1 MAMKKLAAVAA
12 LAVALFGAGSA
23 LSQENKDGFVI
34 IPIWSHTHTNLEGDD
49 GSHAPSETKEYLQAN
64 KYGGV
69 IFTPHTSARLPFP
82 EIRRLADM
90 LTETD
95 FLAVGGREVS
105 ARVVREEDQEG
116 KLMCHLN
123 AVGDIDDILVRDG
136 QFDSKELDAL
146 LAKLDEEG
154 AYYWWNHPWTC
165 PQWSPL
171 ANKFYGI
178 EMFNNIG
185 TGYADG
191 SSYAMTRDAY
201 LAALKGGKKL
211 FVTSG
216 IDMHM
221 LAQTHFADFYT
232 HVLADEFAR
241 ESLKAGMLA
250 GHTIAGFNAKLL
262 FISARPSF
270 KPAAAPG
277 ATFSVKGGVAIKTV
291 AGVPPSLVVYKNGE
305 EAAISAPP
313 VLEKRGKAAKG
324 YLSFELSFGDTLRPG
339 ETACYVFEIP
349 RYMISSPYCYEA
361 EK

>member
-1 MAMKKLAAVAA
+1 MAMRKLAAVAA
-12 LAVALFGAGSA
+12 LAIAMFGAGSA
-23 LSQENKDGFVI
+23 RSQEKKDGFAI

-49 GSHAPSETKEYLQAN
+49 GSHAPSETKDYLRAN
-64 KYGGV
+64 NYGGV
-69 IFTPHTSARLPFP
+69 IFTPHTSARLQFP
-82 EIRRLADM
+82 EIRRLADE
-90 LTETD
+90 LTEAD

-123 AVGDIDDILVRDG
+123 AVGDTDDILVRDG
-136 QFDSKELDAL
+136 QFDSKELDAF

-165 PQWSPL
+165 PQWSAL

-216 IDMHM
+216 IDMHV
-221 LAQTHFADFYT
+221 LAQAHFADFYT
-232 HVLADEFAR
+232 HILADEFSR

-250 GHTIAGFNAKLL
+250 GHTIAGFNTKLL

-270 KPAAAPG
+270 KPAAALG
-277 ATFSVKGGVAIKTV
+277 ASFAVKGGVAIKTV
-291 AGVPPSLVVYKNGE
+291 AGVQPSLVVYKNGE
-305 EAAISAPP
+305 EAATAAPA

-324 YLSFELSFGDTLRPG
+324 YSTFELSFGDTLRPG

-349 RYMISSPYCYEA
+349 RYMISSPYCYKA
-361 EK
+361 EI